1 MVKAYDEVPRERAGN
16 VAIDEWVRALC
27 IEHGELN
34 SDDIS
39 NACHFVH
46 ELPRGVTHLDN
57 GVALAQLVA
66 ALKMD
71 TTSVLAALVYRPLR
85 EQVVSEENIARQLG
99 SQTAHLAG
107 AVSRMA
113 TTSLLE
119 MSNTAMQTSEA
130 RDQVENVRRMLVSLI
145 DDARVAV
152 LKLAERVIALRAAK
166 SAPLERKKRIA
177 QEVNLIFAP
186 LANRLGIW
194 RLKWELEDLALRYLQ
209 PDVYMQIA
217 KQLDGRRTQREAQVE
232 EIVSLI
238 EAKLSKAGIAA
249 MVSGRAK
256 NIFSIWRKMRAKNIG
271 LDEVYDVR
279 AFRVMVSDI
288 AQCYATLGVIHTQWQ
303 HIPSEFDDYIAVP
316 KENGYRSIHTAV
328 MGADGRTLEVQIRTH
343 EMHEESELGVCAH
356 WSYKDTSNED
366 KPYTEKM
373 NWLRQVV
380 EWHEE
385 TQEFA
390 LGGGDVLNEELRN
403 RIQEERIFVYTPK
416 GHVLDL
422 TTGATPLDF
431 AYRVHTEIGHRC
443 RGARVDGETVGL
455 NIPLA
460 TGQRVEILTT
470 EQQQPLRSWLEPYL
484 GYVRTARAREKIQ
497 SWFRGEGYER
507 SLSAGENLLLEL
519 TDRLGLDFPN
529 PKELQMVA
537 ENLGCESAD
546 RFLYAY
552 GVGDCH
558 SLDVVDA
565 MFPSYGNVYQLDLL
579 ALVDD
584 DKVQSRHTYK
594 VELTAV
600 DRAGLLRDITV
611 TLSDLHAPL
620 VSNTGRIDP
629 LTGRAEI
636 GLELQLQNLH
646 GLAKIIEH
654 LRHIDGV
661 LGARRIVTGDGNF
674 WPGSS

>member
-1 MVKAYDEVPRERAGN
+1 MVKAYDEVPREDTGN
-16 VAIDEWVRALC
+16 VDIDEWVRELC
-27 IEHGELN
+27 IAHEEL
-34 SDDIS
+34 DADEICK
-39 NACHFVH
+39 ACRFVH
-46 ELPRGVTHLDN
+46 GLPRGVAYLDN

-66 ALKMD
+66 ELKMD
-71 TTSVLAALVYRPLR
+71 TASVLAALVYRPLR
-85 EQVVSEENIARQLG
+85 EQAASEKDIVRKLG
-99 SQTAHLAG
+99 SETAHIVG
-107 AVSRMA
+107 AVVRMA

-119 MSNTAMQTSEA
+119 MSNTPMQTSEA

-166 SAPLERKKRIA
+166 NSSHERKKRIA

-217 KQLDGRRTQREAQVE
+217 KQLDGRRAERESQVQ

-238 EAKLSKAGIAA
+238 EAKLLKAGIDAV
-249 MVSGRAK
+249 VSGRAK

-279 AFRVMVSDI
+279 AFRVLVPDI
-288 AQCYATLGVIHTQWQ
+288 AHCYATLGVIHTQWQ
-303 HIPSEFDDYIAVP
+303 HIPTEFDDYITVP

-343 EMHEESELGVCAH
+343 AMHEESELGVCAH
-356 WSYKDTSNED
+356 WSYKDTANED
-366 KPYTEKM
+366 EPYTQKM

-443 RGARVDGETVGL
+443 RGARVDGETVPL

-460 TGQRVEILTT
+460 TGQCVEIITG
-470 EQQQPLRSWLEPYL
+470 EEQQPLRSWLEPYL
-484 GYVRTARAREKIQ
+484 GYARTARAREKIQ
-497 SWFRGEGYER
+497 SWFRGEGYENGR
-507 SLSAGENLLLEL
+507 RTGENLLLEL
-519 TDRLGLDFPN
+519 TDRLGLDFPD
-529 PKELQMVA
+529 EESLHTA
-537 ENLGCESAD
+537 ATHLGFESAE

-565 MFPSYGNVYQLDLL
+565 MYPSHENVHQLDLL
-579 ALVDD
+579 TTVDD
-584 DKVQSRHTYK
+584 RETQSRRTYR
-594 VELTAV
+594 VEVTAE
-600 DRAGLLRDITV
+600 DRVGLLRDITV
-611 TLSDLHAPL
+611 ILSDLHTPL
-620 VSNTGRIDP
+620 VSNTGWLDP

-636 GLELQLQNLH
+636 GLELQIQNLH
-646 GLAKIIEH
+646 GLASVIEH
-654 LRHIDGV
+654 LRHIEGV
-661 LGARRIVTGDGNF
+661 LAAKRIVG
-674 WPGSS
+674 

>member
-1 MVKAYDEVPRERAGN
+1 MVKAYDEVPREDTGN
-16 VAIDEWVRALC
+16 VDIDEWVRELC
-27 IEHGELN
+27 VAHEEL
-34 SDDIS
+34 DADEICQ
-39 NACHFVH
+39 ACRFVH
-46 ELPRGVTHLDN
+46 GLPGGVTYLDN

-66 ALKMD
+66 ELKMD
-71 TTSVLAALVYRPLR
+71 TASVLAALVYRPLR
-85 EQVVSEENIARQLG
+85 EQAASEKDIVRKLG
-99 SQTAHLAG
+99 SETAHIVG
-107 AVSRMA
+107 AVVRMA

-119 MSNTAMQTSEA
+119 MSNTPMQTSEA

-166 SAPLERKKRIA
+166 NSSHERKKRIA

-217 KQLDGRRTQREAQVE
+217 KQLDGRRAERESQVQ

-238 EAKLSKAGIAA
+238 EAKLLKAGIDAV
-249 MVSGRAK
+249 VSGRAK

-279 AFRVMVSDI
+279 AFRVLVPDI
-288 AQCYATLGVIHTQWQ
+288 AHCYAALGVIHTQWQ
-303 HIPSEFDDYIAVP
+303 HIPSEFDDYITVP

-356 WSYKDTSNED
+356 WSYKDMANED
-366 KPYTEKM
+366 EPYTQKM

-443 RGARVDGETVGL
+443 RGARVDGETVPL

-460 TGQRVEILTT
+460 TGQRVEIITG
-470 EQQQPLRSWLEPYL
+470 EEQQPLRSWLEPYL
-484 GYVRTARAREKIQ
+484 GYARTARAREKIQ
-497 SWFRGEGYER
+497 SWFRGEGYENGR
-507 SLSAGENLLLEL
+507 RAGENLLLEL
-519 TDRLGLDFPN
+519 TDRLGLDFPD
-529 PKELQMVA
+529 EESLHTLA
-537 ENLGCESAD
+537 THLGFESAE

-565 MFPSYGNVYQLDLL
+565 MFPSHENVHQLDLL
-579 ALVDD
+579 TTVDGRET
-584 DKVQSRHTYK
+584 QSRRTYR
-594 VELTAV
+594 VEVTAE
-600 DRAGLLRDITV
+600 DRVGLLRDITV
-611 TLSDLHAPL
+611 ILSDLHTPL
-620 VSNTGRIDP
+620 VSNTGWLDP

-636 GLELQLQNLH
+636 GLELQIQNLH
-646 GLAKIIEH
+646 GLASVIEH
-654 LRHIDGV
+654 LRHIEGV
-661 LGARRIVTGDGNF
+661 LAAKRIVG
-674 WPGSS
+674 